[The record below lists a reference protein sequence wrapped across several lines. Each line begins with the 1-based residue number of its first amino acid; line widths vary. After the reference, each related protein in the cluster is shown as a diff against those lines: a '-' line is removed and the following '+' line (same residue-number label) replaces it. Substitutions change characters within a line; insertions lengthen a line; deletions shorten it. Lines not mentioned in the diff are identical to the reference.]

1 MLQQRRKEERR
12 EKVTKLKIPST
23 QRRHKV
29 SQRQRTFQRRVIP
42 PMACYTVQHPMY
54 RLQSPK
60 GTRGRIVATGGGTG
74 RRA

>member
-12 EKVTKLKIPST
+12 EKLKIPST

-42 PMACYTVQHPMY
+42 PMACYTVQHSMH

>member
-12 EKVTKLKIPST
+12 EKLKIPST

-74 RRA
+74 RRV

>member
-12 EKVTKLKIPST
+12 EKLKIPST

-54 RLQSPK
+54 QLQSPK

>member
-12 EKVTKLKIPST
+12 EKLKIPST

-42 PMACYTVQHPMY
+42 PMACHTVQHPMY

>member
-1 MLQQRRKEERR
+1 MLRQRRKEERR
-12 EKVTKLKIPST
+12 EKLKIPST

-29 SQRQRTFQRRVIP
+29 SQKQRTFQRRVIP
-42 PMACYTVQHPMY
+42 PMACYTDLLQHPMY